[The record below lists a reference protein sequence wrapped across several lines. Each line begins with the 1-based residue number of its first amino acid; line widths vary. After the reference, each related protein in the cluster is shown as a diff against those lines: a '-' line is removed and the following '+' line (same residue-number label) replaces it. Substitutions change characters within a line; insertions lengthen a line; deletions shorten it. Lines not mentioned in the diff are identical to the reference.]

1 LRFAPGGYVL
11 GMESRWSL
19 WSEDSL
25 LSIGSRGSVL
35 SVGSVGS
42 ILSLGSVGSAGSVLS
57 AGSAGSVA
65 SLLSAGS
72 IGAVMSS
79 GARGPLGRPPQGRE
93 RLVGAAVTG
102 LVGVVVAVLVRRAVS
117 SSDALRATLDA

>member
-1 LRFAPGGYVL
+1 
-11 GMESRWSL
+11 M
-19 WSEDSL
+19 
-25 LSIGSRGSVL
+25 LSI
-35 SVGSVGS
+35 GSVGS

-72 IGAVMSS
+72 LGAVMSA
-79 GARGPLGRPPQGRE
+79 GVRGPLGRPPQGRRE

-102 LVGVVVAVLVRRAVS
+102 LVGVVVAELVRRAVS
-117 SSDALRATLDA
+117 SSDAVRATLER

>member
-1 LRFAPGGYVL
+1 
-11 GMESRWSL
+11 M
-19 WSEDSL
+19 
-25 LSIGSRGSVL
+25 L

-79 GARGPLGRPPQGRE
+79 GARGPMGRPPAGRE
-93 RLVGAAVTG
+93 RLVGAAAAG
-102 LVGVVVAVLVRRAVS
+102 IVGVVVAVLVRRAAHT
-117 SSDALRATLDA
+117 SDALRPAPDP